1 MQGHPVGLLG
11 EEGGATTGTLSDGV
25 PGIESSEHHNPP
37 EMLDGLDGK
46 TLQASYHLQSK
57 LHLDFTY
64 FPVARS

>member
-25 PGIESSEHHNPP
+25 STIESSEHHNPP

-46 TLQASYHLQSK
+46 TYKYLSL
-57 LHLDFTY
+57 
-64 FPVARS
+64 